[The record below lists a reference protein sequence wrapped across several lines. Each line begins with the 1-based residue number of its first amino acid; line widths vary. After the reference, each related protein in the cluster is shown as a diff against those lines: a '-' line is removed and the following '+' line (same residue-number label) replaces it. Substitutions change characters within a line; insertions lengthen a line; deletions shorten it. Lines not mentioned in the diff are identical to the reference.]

1 MFFSSSKSSEID
13 YFTSLVECCCL
24 SLGCSQCE
32 IHWALILSTL
42 KPVAPG
48 LHPNNGIS
56 QKSGFAREPDGDRP
70 PALVESMIRSLSR
83 SWSEMLWVES
93 ADLHRSKQ
101 HPGQCGF
108 NQRLMKNGRGLE
120 VLSGSGSC
128 SAEHLCSLPSTQ
140 SCSPAPS
147 ASATHLESCWGD
159 GSSSWL
165 SCRTPMWHWD
175 FGFPVCSSSGVGC
188 PAPQLC
194 PWGAGQPVLD
204 WPFAGSAEILSFH
217 PNQEKAQIL
226 KFQNPFK
233 HKA

>member
-1 MFFSSSKSSEID
+1 MGSLRRVDLQGSLMETGLQLSWNPWFGASAEAGQECFEWRVPLCTDQSS
-13 YFTSLVECCCL
+13 T
-24 SLGCSQCE
+24 Q
-32 IHWALILSTL
+32 
-42 KPVAPG
+42 
-48 LHPNNGIS
+48 
-56 QKSGFAREPDGDRP
+56 
-70 PALVESMIRSLSR
+70 
-83 SWSEMLWVES
+83 
-93 ADLHRSKQ
+93 
-101 HPGQCGF
+101 GQCGF